1 MLSTTS
7 EGDSMPAKYDRVYF
21 WGTTGSEGY
30 AWREAFPGV
39 FPDHFSADALVSI
52 LEAGGRV
59 AVRGHSSIGAPE
71 GAPDAADVK
80 RVLRGSAPFPVPRAA
95 R

>member
-1 MLSTTS
+1 
-7 EGDSMPAKYDRVYF
+7 MPAKYDRVYF
-21 WGTTGSEGY
+21 WATTGSEGY

-39 FPDHFSADALVSI
+39 WPQYFSADDLVSI

-71 GAPDAADVK
+71 GAPDADSVK
-80 RVLRGSAPFPVPRAA
+80 RVMRGATSSPVPVTK
-95 R
+95 